1 MKYFTADIWAGWQG
15 NDAEFDGA
23 NRKWKRNRTRYQA
36 GLGPLASRL
45 GRHGRFF
52 TDHELHDG
60 RLLLFAVSDWPGPHL
75 GKKFVT
81 PETRLE
87 MAVLAGWR
95 KGVIYRLFYTGV
107 SDIVVQT
114 KNELFP
120 LANSRFG
127 DWGYDEL
134 LPEKRGSY
142 RHNILFQTGTEISV
156 AFQSFRFEV
165 QQATASKLA
174 RYAGQTEK
182 RKGPPQKNL

>member
-1 MKYFTADIWAGWQG
+1 
-15 NDAEFDGA
+15 
-23 NRKWKRNRTRYQA
+23 
-36 GLGPLASRL
+36 L

-60 RLLLFAVSDWPGPHL
+60 RLLLFAVADWPGLHQ

-87 MAVLAGWR
+87 MAVLG
-95 KGVIYRLFYTGV
+95 GVREALIYRLFYAGV

-114 KNELFP
+114 KNEFFP
-120 LANSRFG
+120 LTNSRFG

-134 LPEKRGSY
+134 LPEQRGSY

-156 AFQSFRFEV
+156 AFNRFRFEV
-165 QQATASKLA
+165 QKAAASKLA
-174 RYAGQTEK
+174 RYACQTEK
-182 RKGPPQKNL
+182 RK